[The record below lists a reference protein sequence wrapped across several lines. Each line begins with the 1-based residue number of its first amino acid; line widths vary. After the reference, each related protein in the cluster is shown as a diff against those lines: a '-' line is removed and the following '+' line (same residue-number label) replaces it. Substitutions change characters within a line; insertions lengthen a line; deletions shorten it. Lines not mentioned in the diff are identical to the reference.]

1 MRTAGLVKPT
11 VHDRPGSCGYLIS
24 GYLLA
29 DTSFDRDGEAF

>member
-1 MRTAGLVKPT
+1 MRTAGLVKPP
-11 VHDRPGSCGYLIS
+11 VHDCLGGGYLIS